1 MGSHVPFECLKHKLW
16 SKNLRIVLVYL
27 RESGMPHIVKK
38 FFALDFTSIGG
49 LYKKLSASKV
59 ARVLILKI
67 LGLSIGNPGTK

>member
-1 MGSHVPFECLKHKLW
+1 
-16 SKNLRIVLVYL
+16 
-27 RESGMPHIVKK
+27 MPHIVKK

-49 LYKKLSASKV
+49 LYKKLWASEV